1 MSLTVRS
8 TEKIPGVFVLY
19 PEGRLDSD
27 TYTILEKKIE
37 YLFRVGEASHM
48 TFDMTGLNYISSMGI
63 RVLMKAQKDLKK
75 RGGAISMMNLQPQ
88 IVKVFEII
96 KALPSMRVYSS
107 MEEFD
112 EYLTSMQ
119 EQTLKGTP

>member
-19 PEGRLDSD
+19 PEGRLDSN

-37 YLFRVGEASHM
+37 YLFRVGQASHM

-63 RVLMKAQKDLKK
+63 RVLMKAQKELKK
-75 RGGAISMMNLQPQ
+75 GGGAISMMNLQPQ
-88 IVKVFEII
+88 IAKVFEII
-96 KALPSMRVYSS
+96 NALPSMRVYSS

-112 EYLTSMQ
+112 EYLTLMQ